1 MTYFVRP
8 CVLLFLAASATLAR
22 AEERPNFIVIFT
34 DDQGY
39 ADLGAH
45 GLRDDVKTPNLDRL
59 AREGV
64 LFTDGYITAPQC
76 SPSRA
81 GLLTGRYQQRFG
93 FDSIT
98 EGPLPLEEKTIAD
111 RLCGAGYV
119 TGMVGKWHLEPN
131 HVCVA
136 WAQGQDPPLEIMPS
150 GVVNLPPQLQ
160 RAYGPGFRGFRD
172 FYWGELDHYWRNYDL
187 DGNSLVASGQAHAS
201 KADRLEEQTA
211 AALAFLRRQEGAEP
225 LFIYNW

>member
-1 MTYFVRP
+1 MICRNKRIPAFLGCLVP
-8 CVLLFLAASATLAR
+8 LFAQASAAVVHT
-22 AEERPNFIVIFT
+22 EDPPNFIVIFT

-45 GLRDDVKTPNLDRL
+45 GLRQDVKTPNLDRL

-111 RLCGAGYV
+111 RLSAAGYI

-131 HVCVA
+131 VVCVD
-136 WAQGQDPPLEIMPS
+136 WAERQDPPLEMLRP
-150 GVVNLPPQLQ
+150 GVVKLPRKLEL
-160 RAYGPGFRGFRD
+160 AYGPGFSPKRCRVPALSIFG
-172 FYWGELDHYWRNYDL
+172 
-187 DGNSLVASGQAHAS
+187 AHAFPYFF
-201 KADRLEEQTA
+201 R
-211 AALAFLRRQEGAEP
+211 
-225 LFIYNW
+225 

>member
-1 MTYFVRP
+1 M
-8 CVLLFLAASATLAR
+8 AG
-22 AEERPNFIVIFT
+22 AEERPSFIVIFT

-111 RLCGAGYV
+111 RLVTAGYA

-136 WAQGQDPPLEIMPS
+136 
-150 GVVNLPPQLQ
+150 
-160 RAYGPGFRGFRD
+160 
-172 FYWGELDHYWRNYDL
+172 
-187 DGNSLVASGQAHAS
+187 
-201 KADRLEEQTA
+201 
-211 AALAFLRRQEGAEP
+211 
-225 LFIYNW
+225 

>member
-1 MTYFVRP
+1 MP
-8 CVLLFLAASATLAR
+8 AAQACLGSLLAVGLTVSVR
-22 AEERPNFIVIFT
+22 AEDRPNFIVIFT

-39 ADLGAH
+39 ADLGAY

-59 AREGV
+59 AREGA

-111 RLCGAGYV
+111 RLRAAGYA

-131 HVCVA
+131 LADERDRGAPGGRNRARGQIVRLGGRTFPA
-136 WAQGQDPPLEIMPS
+136 RLARRSAQ
-150 GVVNLPPQLQ
+150 
-160 RAYGPGFRGFRD
+160 
-172 FYWGELDHYWRNYDL
+172 
-187 DGNSLVASGQAHAS
+187 
-201 KADRLEEQTA
+201 
-211 AALAFLRRQEGAEP
+211 
-225 LFIYNW
+225 